1 MGEEEMYA
9 ALVCPSLSRTK
20 RPLGKNQNKAH
31 RGSPRTVAELTGNSR
46 LQYWKGRV
54 GLRPVDGKIDTME
67 ILGGSINSSNCRSTA
82 TITPREERWERR
94 DTSLLFGGRKGHG
107 ENFM

>member
-1 MGEEEMYA
+1 MLPWFVLHSHE
-9 ALVCPSLSRTK
+9 LSVHSGRIRIKRTAG
-20 RPLGKNQNKAH
+20 PL
-31 RGSPRTVAELTGNSR
+31 RTVAELTGNSR

-54 GLRPVDGKIDTME
+54 DLRPVDGKIDTME